1 MRLLNN
7 SGKTQSLTKSIK
19 PNLSNNLGKATVTKV
34 DLTFKQ
40 GIERTMHSQEICIPE
55 ADREKSFN
63 LISDQKSSGSHL
75 TRKYK
80 MDTNVVLKE
89 KACEQSKNI
98 LIFSHIS
105 RLLCQ
110 QN

>member
-1 MRLLNN
+1 MRSLNN
-7 SGKTQSLTKSIK
+7 SGKTQSLTNSIK
-19 PNLSNNLGKATVTKV
+19 LNLSNNLGKATVTKV

-75 TRKYK
+75 TRRKYK

-98 LIFSHIS
+98 LTFSHIS

-110 QN
+110 